1 MTSQKYQ
8 PTAKDLE
15 RWEKLDELG
24 MTAMC
29 GTPMSDEEY
38 EQRLQSVINGSCFT
52 KYLDKVLKQK
62 QELQDKLAA
71 IEKTEQMLRKKIAEV

>member
-1 MTSQKYQ
+1 MNRQKYE
-8 PTAKDLE
+8 PTPEDLK
-15 RWEKLDELG
+15 RWETLDELG

-29 GTPMSDEEY
+29 GTPMSNEEY
-38 EQRLQSVINGSCFT
+38 EQRLQSVIDGSCFV

-62 QELQDKLAA
+62 QELQDKLVA